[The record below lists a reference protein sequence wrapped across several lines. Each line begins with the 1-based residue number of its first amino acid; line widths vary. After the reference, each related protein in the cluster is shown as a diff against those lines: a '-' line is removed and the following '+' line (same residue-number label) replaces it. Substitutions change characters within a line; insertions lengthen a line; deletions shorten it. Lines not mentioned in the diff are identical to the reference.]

1 MNRNSDTHP
10 VLRGRETVLMLD
22 QPATRR
28 YHLTRDCPHLE
39 GASTPIREVPIDD
52 RDVER
57 ALLCTDC
64 EWAEKGEGRE

>member
-1 MNRNSDTHP
+1 MNRNSDSHP
-10 VLRGRETVLMLD
+10 ALRGRETVLMLD

-28 YHLTRDCPHLE
+28 YHLTRDCPHLK
-39 GASTPIREVPIDD
+39 GASTLIREVSIDD

-64 EWAEKGEGRE
+64 VSAEK

>member
-1 MNRNSDTHP
+1 MNQDSDPHP
-10 VLRGRETVLMLD
+10 ALREHETVLMLD

-28 YHLTRDCPHLE
+28 YHLTQNCPHIE
-39 GASTPIREVPIDD
+39 DASTPIREVPVDD

-64 EWAEKGEGRE
+64 EWAEKGKVRE